1 MRRAAFIVVLLAA
14 ALSAVVAA
22 VAIAAPVA
30 SKPPT
35 ISGKPDYAQTLTCNK
50 GSWSADA
57 ASFSYAWA
65 ISGGS
70 TIATGQTLKVP
81 ASAIGYDVVCIVT
94 ARDAQGQSTP
104 ASSPQV
110 LIGPGISTVKITKA
124 RVTKGVVTISGFV
137 GPAGARKRGP
147 DGYSTVVLDR
157 LISGQQYLQLAS
169 PKVVRTKNGAFTL
182 SGKDTKGRHLYV
194 VNYDPS
200 GGSGFSPGKASRT
213 LTVH

>member
-1 MRRAAFIVVLLAA
+1 M
-14 ALSAVVAA
+14 
-22 VAIAAPVA
+22 
-30 SKPPT
+30 
-35 ISGKPDYAQTLTCNK
+35 
-50 GSWSADA
+50 
-57 ASFSYAWA
+57 
-65 ISGGS
+65 
-70 TIATGQTLKVP
+70 
-81 ASAIGYDVVCIVT
+81 CIVT

-110 LIGPGISTVKITKA
+110 LIGPGISTVEITKA
-124 RVTKGVVTISGFV
+124 TATKGVVTISGFV
-137 GPAGARKRGP
+137 GPAGARRRGP

-200 GGSGFSPGKASRT
+200 GGSGFSPSKATRK